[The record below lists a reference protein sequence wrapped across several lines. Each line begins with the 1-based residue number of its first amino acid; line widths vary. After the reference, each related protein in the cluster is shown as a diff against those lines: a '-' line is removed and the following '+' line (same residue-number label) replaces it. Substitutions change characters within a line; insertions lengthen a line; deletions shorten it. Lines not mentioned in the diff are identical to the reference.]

1 MSPLNTA
8 ITAMQSCD
16 IAMLITEQLNF
27 EMPTL
32 LAGTTW
38 KIKIRPKLKVLF
50 SELVTLVYNVSK
62 NQTWEATF
70 IINIGDPGTSP

>member
-8 ITAMQSCD
+8 VTAMQSCD

-32 LAGTTW
+32 LAEQRG
-38 KIKIRPKLKVLF
+38 RLK
-50 SELVTLVYNVSK
+50 
-62 NQTWEATF
+62 
-70 IINIGDPGTSP
+70 